1 MIHKTKKEKGKKHK
15 RKHKRKKKT
24 QKKQQIFR
32 IKLRNDKFR
41 MFGPHSKPISAVPT
55 WFKADFRRFN
65 PFRLFWSPIDMTRFG
80 QYGLILAEWA
90 RFDVNRSRVN
100 ANWAKS
106 TRIREKIII
115 KKNKKKLRHGTDS
128 RAATSDAAPRD
139 ELRRTLVRHPPSRNC
154 AS

>member
-1 MIHKTKKEKGKKHK
+1 
-15 RKHKRKKKT
+15 
-24 QKKQQIFR
+24 
-32 IKLRNDKFR
+32 

-65 PFRLFWSPIDMTRFG
+65 PFRLFWSPIDMTWFG

-154 AS
+154 ASELSLSFCLELPHLVNFLFVSCFFLFSYWIVIQLPV